1 MAQYRVQQ
9 AVSGRHATIH
19 ATVNGVVHEL
29 GMVKMFE
36 SNVENSDT
44 EVNTLRGPWTQHKG
58 GPCSGSISMTIYF
71 GCPLFHKMMADYVQT
86 GIDTY
91 FKLTVVNNDP
101 GSEQGAQTCF
111 YQDCR
116 LVSIQP
122 SKVDVDTDVL
132 EEDVEINFAGLEY
145 GGNFADNTI

>member
-1 MAQYRVQQ
+1 MPRYRVQQ
-9 AVSGRHATIH
+9 AVSGRHTTIH

-29 GMVKMFE
+29 GMVKDFE
-36 SNVENSDT
+36 ASVESSDT

-58 GPCSGSISMTIYF
+58 GPCVGKISMTIFF
-71 GCPLFHKMMADYVQT
+71 GCPMFHKIMDEYTQT

-91 FKLTVVNNDP
+91 FKLTVTNNDP

-116 LVSIQP
+116 VVSIQP
-122 SKVDVDTDVL
+122 SKADVDTDVL
-132 EEDVEINFAGLEY
+132 EESVELNFAGLEY
-145 GGNFADNTI
+145 GSHFADNTI

>member
-1 MAQYRVQQ
+1 MPAYRAQQ
-9 AVSGRHATIH
+9 AISGRHATIH

-29 GMVKMFE
+29 GMVKTFE
-36 SNVENSDT
+36 SSVESNDS
-44 EVNTLRGPWTQHKG
+44 EINTLRGAWTQHKG
-58 GPCSGSISMTIYF
+58 GPCSGSISMTIYY
-71 GCPLFHKMMADYVQT
+71 GCPLFHKMMSEYTQT

-111 YQDCR
+111 YQNCR

-122 SKVDVDTDVL
+122 SKADVDTDAL
-132 EEDVEINFAGLEY
+132 EEDIEINFSGLEY
-145 GGNFADNTI
+145 GGNFADNTL

>member
-1 MAQYRVQQ
+1 MPQYRVQQ
-9 AVSGRHATIH
+9 AVSGRHVDIH
-19 ATVNGVVHEL
+19 ATVDGVVHEL
-29 GMVKMFE
+29 GMVKTFE
-36 SNVENSDT
+36 SSVESGDT
-44 EVNTLRGPWTQHKG
+44 EVNTLRGAWTQHKG
-58 GPCSGSISMTIYF
+58 GPCTGSISLTIYY

-86 GIDTY
+86 GIDKY
-91 FKLTVVNNDP
+91 FKLTVGNNDP

-122 SKVDVDTDVL
+122 SKADVDTDVL

-145 GGNFADNTI
+145 GSNFANNTI